1 MEKRSH
7 AKYVM
12 IACVLSVLF
21 GPALAMADDYWS
33 VKCEKQGYG
42 IDFNEKARK
51 AFIIF
56 QVDSGGTIPAAST
69 TKIIKYVNKPNDKHA
84 IFDFG
89 SATKIG
95 VNVSHP
101 ERALI
106 YRLLQGKTYPVC
118 DARAMIRTTPAP

>member
-1 MEKRSH
+1 MKKRPH

-12 IACVLSVLF
+12 GACILFLLF
-21 GPALAMADDYWS
+21 GPSLAIADDYWS
-33 VKCEKQGYG
+33 VQCTTQGYG
-42 IDFNEKARK
+42 IDFNLKEQK

-56 QVDSGGTIPAAST
+56 STDSGGTIPAAST
-69 TKIIKYVNKPNDKHA
+69 TKIIKFVNKPNDKYA

-95 VNVSHP
+95 VNVSRP
-101 ERALI
+101 DRTII

-118 DARAMIRTTPAP
+118 DAKATIRTP